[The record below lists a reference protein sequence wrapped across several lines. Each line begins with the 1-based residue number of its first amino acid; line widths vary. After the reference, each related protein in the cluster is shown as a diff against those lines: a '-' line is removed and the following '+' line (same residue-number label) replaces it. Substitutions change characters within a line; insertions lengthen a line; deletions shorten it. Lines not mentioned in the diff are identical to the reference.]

1 MILLGSLS
9 QRKYQVTASDGFEVT
24 NPVES
29 GSCAVVITYNPDITA
44 LLKLVSQLNKETDFL
59 VIDNGSDEIGGLTA
73 SIMVYKRCIDLIRL
87 SENEGLAKALN
98 RGINLARS
106 KNYEY
111 VFLFDQDSSLC
122 DLFITR
128 MVDAH
133 IEASRFSKKGIAA
146 IGPRIINPQ
155 TMRQTPF
162 KLFSK
167 ILWRSDRSF
176 ARQGKHFIADFL
188 ITSGSLLTLK
198 CISDVGGMKESYFI
212 DNVDLEWCFRAKS
225 LGFDLVGTD
234 AAVLYH
240 AIGERSSNPLVKAG
254 LFAQHNPLRTYYSS
268 RNRIH
273 LYGVA
278 YSPLGWKLRD
288 MIRFVLKASWLL
300 VTSGQRRQY
309 LQNICSGIRDAKT
322 LA

>member
-1 MILLGSLS
+1 MIRLDSLF
-9 QRKYQVTASDGFEVT
+9 QRKCQVTASAGNET
-24 NPVES
+24 IIPAQS
-29 GSCAVVITYNPDITA
+29 GSSAVVVTYNPDITA

-59 VIDNGSDEIGGLTA
+59 VIDNGSVGIDELA
-73 SIMVYKRCIDLIRL
+73 SSIMGYRRCIELIRL
-87 SENEGLAKALN
+87 NENEGLAKALN
-98 RGINLARS
+98 RGINWARS
-106 KNYEY
+106 RNYEY
-111 VFLFDQDSSLC
+111 VFLFDQDSILC
-122 DLFITR
+122 DLFIAR

-133 IEASRFSKKGIAA
+133 IEASRFSENGIAA

-155 TMRQTPF
+155 TMRQAPF

-167 ILWRSDRSF
+167 IFWRSDRSF
-176 ARQGKHFIADFL
+176 ADQGEYFIADFL

-198 CISDVGGMKESYFI
+198 SIDEVGNMKESYFI
-212 DNVDLEWCFRAKS
+212 DNIDLEWCFRAKS

-234 AAVLYH
+234 VAVLYH

-254 LFAQHNPLRTYYSS
+254 LLAQHNPSRTYYSS

-273 LYGVA
+273 LYGAA

-288 MIRFVLKASWLL
+288 MIRFTLKASWLL
-300 VTSGQRRQY
+300 ITSGQRRQY
-309 LQNICSGIRDAKT
+309 FQTIRSGIRDAKT

>member
-176 ARQGKHFIADFL
+176 ARQEKHFIADFL

-254 LFAQHNPLRTYYSS
+254 LFAQHNPSRTYYSS

-278 YSPLGWKLRD
+278 YAPSGWKLRD
-288 MIRFVLKASWLL
+288 MIRFALKASWLL

>member
-1 MILLGSLS
+1 MIRLDSLS
-9 QRKYQVTASDGFEVT
+9 QRKCQVTASDGNESI
-24 NPVES
+24 NPAQS
-29 GSCAVVITYNPDITA
+29 GSCAVVVTYNPDITA

-59 VIDNGSDEIGGLTA
+59 VIDNGSVAIDELA
-73 SIMVYKRCIDLIRL
+73 SSIMGYRRCIELVRL
-87 SENEGLAKALN
+87 NENKGLAKALN
-98 RGINLARS
+98 RGINWARS
-106 KNYEY
+106 RNYEY
-111 VFLFDQDSSLC
+111 VFLFDQDSILC
-122 DLFITR
+122 DLFIAR

-133 IEASRFSKKGIAA
+133 IEASRFSENGIAA

-155 TMRQTPF
+155 TMRQSPF

-167 ILWRSDRSF
+167 IFWRSDRSF
-176 ARQGKHFIADFL
+176 AGQGEYFIADFL

-198 CISDVGGMKESYFI
+198 YIDEVGNMKESYFI
-212 DNVDLEWCFRAKS
+212 DNIDLEWCFRAKS

-254 LFAQHNPLRTYYSS
+254 LLAQHNPSRTYYSS

-273 LYGVA
+273 LYGAA

-288 MIRFVLKASWLL
+288 MIRFTLKASWLL
-300 VTSGQRRQY
+300 ITSGQRRQY
-309 LQNICSGIRDAKT
+309 FQTIRSGIRDAKT
-322 LA
+322 LV

>member
-1 MILLGSLS
+1 
-9 QRKYQVTASDGFEVT
+9 VTTSDGNEAT
-24 NPVES
+24 NPVQR
-29 GSCAVVITYNPDITA
+29 GSCAVVVTYNPDITA
-44 LLKLVSQLNKETDFL
+44 LLKLVNQLNKETDFL
-59 VIDNGSDEIGGLTA
+59 VIDNGSVAIDELAA
-73 SIMVYKRCIDLIRL
+73 SIMVYKRCIELIRL
-87 SENEGLAKALN
+87 NENEGLAKALN
-98 RGINLARS
+98 QGINCARS

-122 DLFITR
+122 NLFIAR

-133 IEASRFSKKGIAA
+133 IEASRFSENGIAA

-167 ILWRSDRSF
+167 IFWRSDRSF
-176 ARQGKHFIADFL
+176 AGQGKHFIADFL

-198 CISDVGGMKESYFI
+198 CIDEVGDMKESYFI
-212 DNVDLEWCFRAKS
+212 DNIDLEWCFRAKS

-254 LFAQHNPLRTYYSS
+254 LIAQHNPSRIYYSS

-273 LYGVA
+273 LYGAV

-288 MIRFVLKASWLL
+288 MIRFTLKASWLL
-300 VTSGQRRQY
+300 ATSGQRRQY
-309 LQNICSGIRDAKT
+309 FQTIRSGIRDAKT
-322 LA
+322 LV